1 MFTVSDV
8 NVCVFLTD
16 PHHLRTCKK
25 LMEQATLLSQLQP
38 CHVISYENKLLP
50 LILTYCQ
57 YYLQYGKGTE
67 VEYDATAIESDLF
80 GKFIFGKPLIL
91 IDEMPI
97 VVLSNDDTFYESI
110 VAKVHQVNTR
120 ATTLQLV

>member
-1 MFTVSDV
+1 
-8 NVCVFLTD
+8 
-16 PHHLRTCKK
+16 
-25 LMEQATLLSQLQP
+25 MEQATPLSQLQP

-57 YYLQYGKGTE
+57 YCLQYGKGTE
-67 VEYDATAIESDLF
+67 IEYDTTAIEKDLF
-80 GKFIFGKPLIL
+80 EKFIFGKPLIL

-110 VAKVHQVNTR
+110 ATKVPQVN
-120 ATTLQLV
+120 ATMLIHFNLFAIHTFNMAWYKVQPGYCQI